1 MDLFSK
7 IKMLS
12 KFPPHI
18 IVQKV
23 LNRMVDKRRTAAYVS
38 ELTSSDLRKG
48 NNANIHHRFFDLSSV
63 QEGTFSADV
72 ASYHLKMF
80 KAHRFDLL
88 GSGWVENSYGAEA
101 FGLEIHQYPRS
112 FKPTIDAEGAWLK
125 EVVLPAHL
133 DYARSIWRT
142 IQEIDPEY
150 QPIDWQWD
158 FKSGFRWDALVPF
171 NRQRQLMAGKPGV
184 DLKVPWELSRLQHLP
199 QMAICAKRTGELEL
213 FAKEYLCQT
222 LDFIM
227 TNPIGMGVNFNCP
240 MDIGIRVANML
251 LAYDL
256 FSPFVSAPDLST
268 FEPILSEYIH
278 ASTLHIAHDM
288 EYREGLT
295 SNHYLGN
302 VLGILFAGAYL
313 KGARVTDQFLAYGVQ
328 ELESSMARQFF
339 ADGGNFEGST
349 SYHRLSGEMMAAGA
363 FICLNLDDEH
373 RLHLEHYSNGG
384 WHYHGKLKPVEQQL
398 FNPGGDI
405 LTQEFYDKLKL
416 SGRFTQWI
424 TKPGGNIPQFG
435 DNDSGR
441 FIRLTPVG
449 HFIAPGDL
457 TNTYENISQA
467 YTDRYD
473 EHVWDENGL
482 DHSPFVNM
490 IHGLFDR
497 SEEATQMIEFS
508 LFSSG
513 VITSSNAYFP
523 DKAMSKVQ
531 ADLPYKQEQLI
542 ELWEEGEGPGPLQFI
557 HFPEF
562 QLSVLK
568 GGGLYLALSGISNKH
583 QHHSMSHVHNDK
595 LHLELEYHS
604 EPVLRDPGTY
614 LYTPI
619 PSRREEFRSVKAHN
633 TAVMKGEEQNTP
645 LEGRAGL
652 FNMIHQVHYQFVSI
666 DSDHVCAEIS
676 YRHKAHRRTVKV
688 APRGVLIIDEC
699 TEPFE
704 VNLKPFPLYSSGYG
718 KLRKVKSS

>member
-1 MDLFSK
+1 MDLISK

-23 LNRMVDKRRTAAYVS
+23 WNRMVDKRRTAAYVN
-38 ELTSSDLRKG
+38 EITGNDLRKG
-48 NNANIHHRFFDLSSV
+48 NDAKIHHRFFHLSSV
-63 QEGTFSADV
+63 EEGSLSADV
-72 ASYHLKMF
+72 AKYHLNMF

-88 GSGWVENSYGAEA
+88 GSGWVENSYHAEA
-101 FGLEIHQYPRS
+101 LGLEIHQYTRS
-112 FKPTIDAEGAWLK
+112 FKPKIDPEGEWLK
-125 EVVLPAHL
+125 KVVLTTHV
-133 DYARSIWRT
+133 DHARVIWRT

-158 FKSGFRWDALVPF
+158 FKSGFRWDAMVPF
-171 NRQRQLMAGKPGV
+171 NKQRQLMAGKPGV

-199 QMAICAKRTGELEL
+199 QMAICAKRTSELEK

-227 TNPIGMGVNFNCP
+227 TNPVGMGVNFNCP

-256 FSPFVSAPDLST
+256 FSPFISAPDLST

-302 VLGILFAGAYL
+302 VMGILFAGAYL
-313 KGARVTDQFLAYGVQ
+313 KGERSSDQFLAYGIQ
-328 ELESSMARQFF
+328 ELESSMKRQFF

-363 FICLNLDDEH
+363 FLCLNLDAEH
-373 RLHLEHYSNGG
+373 RLRLEHYTPVG
-384 WHYHGKLKPVEQQL
+384 WRYHGKLKPLQQQL
-398 FNPGGDI
+398 FNPGREI
-405 LTQEFYDKLKL
+405 LTQEFYDKLNL

-449 HFIAPGDL
+449 HFIAPNEL
-457 TNTYENISQA
+457 TTTYEHISQA
-467 YTDRYD
+467 YIDRYD
-473 EHVWDENGL
+473 EHFWDENGL

-497 SEEATQMIEFS
+497 SEEATQMVEFS

-513 VITSSNAYFP
+513 VIARSTAQFP
-523 DKAMSKVQ
+523 DKPVSKLE
-531 ADLPYKQEQLI
+531 ADLPYKQEKLI
-542 ELWEEGEGPGPLQFI
+542 ELWPKGSDPGPLQFV
-557 HFPEF
+557 HFPAF
-562 QLSVLK
+562 QLSILK

-595 LHLELEYHS
+595 LHLELEYKS
-604 EPVLRDPGTY
+604 EPILRDPGTY

-619 PSRREEFRSVKAHN
+619 PARREALRSVTAHN
-633 TAVMKGEEQNTP
+633 TAVMNGEEQNTP

-652 FNMIHQVHYQFVSI
+652 FNMIHQVRYQFVSI
-666 DSDHVCAEIS
+666 DSDQMCAEIS
-676 YRHKAHRRTVKV
+676 YRHKAHRRTVKIV
-688 APRGVLIIDEC
+688 SQGVLITDEC

-704 VNLKPFPLYSSGYG
+704 VKFDPFPLYSPGYG